1 MKNEKAFYMNNE
13 VTEINS
19 CSLEEHQLCL
29 V

>member
-1 MKNEKAFYMNNE
+1 MKNEKAYYTNNE

-19 CSLEEHQLCL
+19 CFLEEQQLCL

>member
-1 MKNEKAFYMNNE
+1 MKNKKAYHMNNE

-19 CSLEEHQLCL
+19 CSLEEYQLCL